1 MLIHINLHPQAGKRR
16 RRGLPTPGPVLG
28 RALAPFRD
36 KYLMGAAVAVI
47 ASCGGVAAMYLSQE
61 HEQAQ
66 LAAQEEVAQR
76 DSARFSSVIAARAK
90 AVARRD
96 SLGRELRVITAID
109 STRYTWAHLLDEV
122 SASLPPYTWL
132 SNVTQTSAP
141 PAPPTTV
148 ATKGGAKS
156 GAKPV
161 ADATTPA
168 PNGAKPAPDSMPALR
183 FRVVGQTVDLQ
194 ALTLFMRDLEAS
206 PFVRN
211 VQLVNSAPAGQQVQ
225 GSTRE
230 LTEFTLDAEYERPP
244 RDVLRTV
251 TISVPVR

>member
-1 MLIHINLHPQAGKRR
+1 MLIHINLHPEGGRRR
-16 RRGLPTPGPVLG
+16 RRGLPKASPAIG
-28 RALAPFRD
+28 RALAPLRD
-36 KYLMGAAVAVI
+36 KYLIGAVVAVV
-47 ASCGGVAAMYLSQE
+47 ASCGAVAALHLTQTAE
-61 HEQAQ
+61 
-66 LAAQEEVAQR
+66 AAELTQQEEAAQR
-76 DSARFSSVIAARAK
+76 DSARFAGVIAARAK
-90 AVARRD
+90 VLARRD
-96 SLGRELRVITAID
+96 SLGRELRIITAID

-122 SASLPPYTWL
+122 SATLPPYTWL
-132 SNVTQTSAP
+132 SSVTQTSAP

-148 ATKGGAKS
+148 VGKA

-161 ADATTPA
+161 ADTKAAA
-168 PNGAKPAPDSMPALR
+168 PNGAKATTDSVPTLR

-211 VQLVNSAPAGQQVQ
+211 VQLVNSAPAAQQVQ
-225 GSTRE
+225 GSSRE
-230 LTEFTLDAEYERPP
+230 LTEFTLDAEYERPT